1 MAFAIEWDGTGERFY
16 ENGVDRGV
24 LYRKAADG
32 SGYEAGVVWN
42 GLTAVNESHEGGD
55 KNDIFAD
62 NIKYLSLTSQE
73 RFSGTIEAY
82 TYPEEFE
89 ACDGSAMVADG
100 VFASQ
105 QLRRPFGFSYRT
117 MIGNDL
123 GQEYYKVH
131 IVWNATAEASD
142 KDNATQTDSPD
153 AKTFS
158 WSFSTDPVA
167 ITQITGVKPT
177 AHFVIDSRYIPSAK
191 LTIVENKLY
200 GTAATTDPASAAVD
214 PELPSPD
221 WIIEQVGTTNG

>member
-24 LYRKAADG
+24 LFRKEADG
-32 SGYEAGVVWN
+32 SGYEKGVVWN

-123 GQEYYKVH
+123 GQEYYKIH

-158 WSFSTDPVA
+158 WSFSTDPVT
-167 ITQITGVKPT
+167 ITQISGVKPT
-177 AHFVIDSRYIPSAK
+177 AHFVIDSRYIPSEK
-191 LTIVENKLY
+191 LTIIENKLY
-200 GTAATTDPASAAVD
+200 GTAATTDPASSAVD
-214 PELPSPD
+214 PALPTPD